1 MFFLALIR
9 YIMVSKIS
17 DTRGEAWVSAFNEEA
32 EKIVGCSADE
42 LDKVKSEVK
51 KKHIPMFTYTCM
63 LMHIRYRILT
73 HRP

>member
-1 MFFLALIR
+1 MVFLMFFLALIR

-42 LDKVKSEVK
+42 LDKLKSEVK
-51 KKHIPMFTYTCM
+51 KHSYVHIHIYMHAHAYT
-63 LMHIRYRILT
+63 I
-73 HRP
+73 